1 MCGEGGL
8 QMAVRFEAEDG
19 VRLMQQADGAEH
31 AADRLGVTLS
41 VPRDVVG
48 RSRGA
53 GKVVA
58 GKART
63 SGNRRKVVAPTLPMV
78 SAGSADS
85 ERVALVRMIEE
96 ELGDLRADVRA
107 LERLLSR
114 ARVGAR
120 MGGA

>member
-1 MCGEGGL
+1 
-8 QMAVRFEAEDG
+8 MAVRFEAEDG
-19 VRLMQQADGAEH
+19 VRLMREADGAEH
-31 AADRLGVTLS
+31 AVDRLGVKAS
-41 VPRDVVG
+41 VPRRPVG

-58 GKART
+58 GKVPG
-63 SGNRRKVVAPTLPMV
+63 SGGRRKIELPLKGV
-78 SAGSADS
+78 
-85 ERVALVRMIEE
+85 LVRMIEE